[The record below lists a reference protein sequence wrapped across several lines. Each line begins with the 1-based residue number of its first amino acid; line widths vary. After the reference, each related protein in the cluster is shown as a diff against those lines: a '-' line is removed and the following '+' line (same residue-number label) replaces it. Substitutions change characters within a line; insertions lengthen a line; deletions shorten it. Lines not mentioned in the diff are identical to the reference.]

1 MRPPCTGVI
10 LDTVKSWIGTGTA
23 SPASSSKVP
32 SRSAVSSGGG
42 ARVSTRSMWVVRN
55 VQTLRTTHISWEQ
68 FVGPGLRRRR
78 LRQLGCRLILV
89 RALAVMTSNM
99 PGFHTN
105 SLVWNPATGYPS
117 TRSGLWW
124 ISGGPWSLR

>member
-42 ARVSTRSMWVVRN
+42 ARVSPAPCASF
-55 VQTLRTTHISWEQ
+55 TTS
-68 FVGPGLRRRR
+68 RRRGR
-78 LRQLGCRLILV
+78 R
-89 RALAVMTSNM
+89 TSV
-99 PGFHTN
+99 G
-105 SLVWNPATGYPS
+105 
-117 TRSGLWW
+117 SGPWGHDFNGTA
-124 ISGGPWSLR
+124 SGGWAAD